1 MAVSFEWFQELTERL
16 PPPFT
21 LEARVKICRSLSGR
35 TLHTPKRTHAA
46 EHPIVGWPDL
56 DLVPSNEA
64 SQEAFVR
71 V

>member
-1 MAVSFEWFQELTERL
+1 
-16 PPPFT
+16 
-21 LEARVKICRSLSGR
+21 
-35 TLHTPKRTHAA
+35 LHTPKRTHAA